1 MSTAESIYPDK
12 SEQLLQD
19 RIHTLLFAILKEWE
33 EEAARRGLP
42 NIPSMVAAVDTLTTP
57 KAIHLF
63 EKFGIFTESELRSRA
78 EVLYETYA
86 KTINIE
92 ALTMVDMANKQIIPA
107 VMKYSKSLADAVIAI
122 TEAGGDT
129 YVPTRMLQ
137 QITQKLT
144 EMEKASEAL
153 LEVEKKA
160 SAMER
165 GKEQAFC
172 YHDEVMVA
180 MNALRKPADELEKLV
195 DKKYWPF
202 PTYADLLFEV

>member
-1 MSTAESIYPDK
+1 
-12 SEQLLQD
+12 
-19 RIHTLLFAILKEWE
+19 
-33 EEAARRGLP
+33 
-42 NIPSMVAAVDTLTTP
+42 MVAAVDTLTTP

-63 EKFGIFTESELRSRA
+63 EKFGIFTEAELRSRA

>member
-1 MSTAESIYPDK
+1 MNGFLHGIKLLSIDP
-12 SEQLLQD
+12 
-19 RIHTLLFAILKEWE
+19 ICA
-33 EEAARRGLP
+33 G
-42 NIPSMVAAVDTLTTP
+42 AAVPGGCRHCSTFP
-57 KAIHLF
+57 P
-63 EKFGIFTESELRSRA
+63 RA
-78 EVLYETYA
+78 
-86 KTINIE
+86 
-92 ALTMVDMANKQIIPA
+92 QPH
-107 VMKYSKSLADAVIAI
+107 SLSS
-122 TEAGGDT
+122 
-129 YVPTRMLQ
+129 
-137 QITQKLT
+137 TQKLT

-172 YHDEVMVA
+172 YNDEVMVA

>member
-1 MSTAESIYPDK
+1 MYQSADHELFRQDGNGYSDEWVAEAEK
-12 SEQLLQD
+12 
-19 RIHTLLFAILKEWE
+19 
-33 EEAARRGLP
+33 RGLP
-42 NIPSMVAAVDTLTTP
+42 NFRSTVDCVPHYADAKNVAL
-57 KAIHLF
+57 LQ
-63 EKFGIFTESELRSRA
+63 KFGVLSEKEIKARM
-78 EVLYETYA
+78 EVLLENYA

-153 LEVEKKA
+153 LNVEKKA